1 METDPYYGN
10 VRPRQHCFCSSVRYN
25 RRLAA
30 QQYGSDAAIL
40 DEVIPGV
47 EGVQAF
53 LPASQGIRNMFRKR
67 LKKVGFRFWIGT
79 RKIME
84 QVLKMIIHYPNTAVG
99 ILLASVIGFLLFSI
113 PLLGYWLFISV
124 EPFLLIAF
132 IIMFGSRDYRK
143 S

>member
-1 METDPYYGN
+1 
-10 VRPRQHCFCSSVRYN
+10 
-25 RRLAA
+25 
-30 QQYGSDAAIL
+30 
-40 DEVIPGV
+40 
-47 EGVQAF
+47 
-53 LPASQGIRNMFRKR
+53 MFRKR

-113 PLLGYWLFISV
+113 PLIGYWLFIIV